1 MRMLCKQKTATPR
14 LAPEPSS
21 HSNQPAITPTIALVD
36 KLPQLPA
43 LPNLPRRATATMRRL
58 LPSLPFRKKE
68 PQLEVLII
76 GAGISG
82 IAMATHLS
90 QDKLLSKWLK
100 KGRVGL
106 VEKRAAMGGT
116 WDLFKYPGIRSD
128 SDMTTFGFAH
138 RPWMGKKT
146 LADAASIKAY
156 IEEAAKEAAI
166 EPLIEFNTE
175 VTKIEWSRS
184 DKYWTATLKEVNTGK
199 TRTVTSRF
207 VVGATGY
214 YDFEQ
219 GYQPEFSGQQQF
231 KGQLIHPQQ
240 WHDDIDYDN
249 KRVVVIGSGATA
261 VTLVPALIQPLSP
274 SPEHKAQ
281 SAAHVT
287 MLQRSPTYIGSIP
300 SEDDSLKTLTSH
312 FHLSTQ
318 TAYGLVRWRNILLQ
332 QGLYRFS
339 KIAPNVMKKSLVTRV
354 KNELKGSD
362 VPIEHFKPHY
372 DPWDERLCAV
382 PDGDLFKAL
391 KTDKADIVTDTI
403 ESLTPTGI
411 ALTSGRHLEADIIIT
426 ATGLKL
432 QMLGG
437 AQVLVDGEVITVDQ
451 RMTYKAVMVEEVPN
465 LAVLF
470 GYTNASWTLKIDL
483 ACDYIVR
490 LLRYMQQNGHN
501 TVLPSSIATDG
512 DKAIT
517 QADTVM
523 GSLTAGYISRAK
535 NVLPKQGDRYPWYV
549 TNNYLTDIVMLKYQ
563 RVADKWLRFG
573 R

>member
-1 MRMLCKQKTATPR
+1 MRMFRKQNTATIPSDSD
-14 LAPEPSS
+14 PSS
-21 HSNQPAITPTIALVD
+21 HSNPTAAAPSITLAD

-43 LPNLPRRATATMRRL
+43 VPNLPRRAKATVRRL
-58 LPSLPFRKKE
+58 IPSLPFSKKE

-82 IAMATHLS
+82 IAMATHLN
-90 QDKLLSKWLK
+90 QDKLLSKWVT
-100 KGRVGL
+100 KGRVAL
-106 VEKRAAMGGT
+106 VEKRAAIGGT

-166 EPLIEFNTE
+166 KPLIEFNTE
-175 VTKIEWSRS
+175 VTKVEWSSS

-261 VTLVPALIQPLSP
+261 VTLVPALVQPLSL
-274 SPEHKAQ
+274 SPDHKTQ
-281 SAAHVT
+281 CAAHVT
-287 MLQRSPTYIGSIP
+287 MLQRSPTYIGSVP
-300 SEDDSLKTLTSH
+300 SEDDSLKTLTNR

-318 TAYGLVRWRNILLQ
+318 TAYGLVRWRNILIQ

-339 KIAPNVMKKSLVTRV
+339 KIAPSVVKKGLVKRA
-354 KNELKGSD
+354 KNELIGSD
-362 VPIEHFKPHY
+362 VSIEHFQPHY
-372 DPWDERLCAV
+372 NPWDERLCAV

-391 KTDKADIVTDTI
+391 KTDKADIVTDSI
-403 ESLTPTGI
+403 KSFTPTGI
-411 ALTSGRHLEADIIIT
+411 ALASGRHLEADIIVT

-437 AQVLVDGEVITVDQ
+437 AQVIVDGEVIAVDQ

-465 LAVLF
+465 LGVLF

-490 LLRYMQQNGHN
+490 LLRHMQQNGHN
-501 TVLPSSIATDG
+501 TVLPSPIATDG

-523 GSLTAGYISRAK
+523 GSLTAGYIKRAQE
-535 NVLPKQGDRYPWYV
+535 VLPKQGDRYPWYV
-549 TNNYLTDIVMLKYQ
+549 TNNYFTDIVMLRYQ
-563 RVADKWLRFG
+563 RITDKWLRFG

>member
-1 MRMLCKQKTATPR
+1 MRMFRKQNTTTTPSDSD
-14 LAPEPSS
+14 PSS
-21 HSNQPAITPTIALVD
+21 HSNPTAVAPSIALAD

-43 LPNLPRRATATMRRL
+43 LPNLPRRAKATLRRSI
-58 LPSLPFRKKE
+58 PSLPFSKKE

-82 IAMATHLS
+82 IAMATHLT
-90 QDKLLSKWLK
+90 QDKRLSKWVT
-100 KGRVGL
+100 KGRVAL
-106 VEKRAAMGGT
+106 VEKRAAIGGT

-166 EPLIEFNTE
+166 KPLIEFNTE
-175 VTKIEWSRS
+175 VTKVELSSS

-261 VTLVPALIQPLSP
+261 VTLVPALVQPLSL
-274 SPEHKAQ
+274 SPDHKTQ
-281 SAAHVT
+281 CAAHVT
-287 MLQRSPTYIGSIP
+287 MLQRSPTYIGSVP
-300 SEDDSLKTLTSH
+300 SEDDSLKTLTNR

-318 TAYGLVRWRNILLQ
+318 TAYGLVRWRNILIQ

-339 KIAPNVMKKSLVTRV
+339 KIAPSVVKKGLVKRA
-354 KNELKGSD
+354 KNELIGSD
-362 VPIEHFKPHY
+362 VSIEHFQPHY
-372 DPWDERLCAV
+372 NPWDERLCAV

-391 KTDKADIVTDTI
+391 KTDKADIVTDSI
-403 ESLTPTGI
+403 KSFTPTGI
-411 ALTSGRHLEADIIIT
+411 ALASGRHLEADIIVT

-437 AQVLVDGEVITVDQ
+437 AQVIVDGEVIAVDQ

-465 LAVLF
+465 LGVLF

-490 LLRYMQQNGHN
+490 LLRHMQQNGHN
-501 TVLPSSIATDG
+501 TVLPSPIATDG

-523 GSLTAGYISRAK
+523 GSLTAGYIKRAQE
-535 NVLPKQGDRYPWYV
+535 VLPKQGDRYPWYV
-549 TNNYLTDIVMLKYQ
+549 TNNYFTDIVMLRYQ
-563 RVADKWLRFG
+563 RITDKWLRFG